1 MKVEFFFDTKNTIVK
16 KQEIKKLDLLFDILV
31 KNVKIQNII
40 SELLKGLYINLYD
53 SKISFCQ
60 EQWKNFINKIVD
72 LFEKVQKKYFLV

>member
-1 MKVEFFFDTKNTIVK
+1 VKVEFFFDTKNTIVK

-40 SELLKGLYINLYD
+40 SELLKGLCINVYD
-53 SKISFCQ
+53 YKTSFCQ
-60 EQWKNFINKIVD
+60 EHWKNFINKIVD